1 MENPLVGG
9 PNMGTPVPRPV
20 CDCYRPAKRREGVVR
35 PPLGGRR
42 PTRSGKCRTCG
53 IAKHREGQLLGE
65 VPAHLEHVYEPYTN
79 IRGYHD
85 DNIWPRLQIV
95 RLVAKFT
102 TGLNYVQEADLVSRI
117 YTQLKMEGSPLLE
130 PNRQF
135 ELDLLP
141 KEDLDRLRVTMNTH
155 LGQSIQY
162 RISNNDIP
170 NFF

>member
-1 MENPLVGG
+1 MESPIMENPLVGG

-95 RLVAKFT
+95 R
-102 TGLNYVQEADLVSRI
+102 I

-155 LGQSIQY
+155 LG
-162 RISNNDIP
+162 
-170 NFF
+170 